1 MPSRRTALVFLGTGA
16 VTTLQRGS
24 AAANDAKS
32 LRPGIEHYA
41 TPRGGELVKEFTLTD
56 GKFYL
61 YTSLYTLRIPDL
73 AIGDVLQAHCQ
84 IQVANNVF
92 RASTPPR
99 PDNVQLSHAML
110 MHPTEM
116 RLLDAEKFPPNSEIV
131 MPCPPAGENI
141 TPAAHYGFR
150 TLIGSAQVTRKTKL
164 GKGGSLWLSVVVC
177 AASDA
182 MGFAGQKLDVL
193 QEYGGLSAVVF
204 RKPA

>member
-1 MPSRRTALVFLGTGA
+1 MFSRRTTLAFLGTSA
-16 VTTLQRGS
+16 VTTLQEGS
-24 AAANDAKS
+24 ASANDAKS
-32 LRPGIEHYA
+32 VRPGIEHYA
-41 TPRGGELVKEFTLTD
+41 TPPGGELVKEFTLTN
-56 GKFYL
+56 GKSYL
-61 YTSLYTLRIPDL
+61 YTSLYAVRIPDL
-73 AIGDVLQAHCQ
+73 AIGDLLQAHCQ
-84 IQVANNVF
+84 IQIANNVF

-110 MHPTEM
+110 MHPAEK
-116 RLLDAEKFPPNSEIV
+116 RLIDAEGFPPNSEIV
-131 MPCPPAGENI
+131 MPCLPAGENI

-150 TLIGSAQVTRKTKL
+150 TLVGSVQVTRKTKL

-193 QEYGGLSAVVF
+193 QGYGGLSAVVF